1 MKRATRLT
9 SLCAVGLLFVAGGCS
24 KKPDVARD
32 ANIVLGVPTALGT
45 IEGTDS
51 LRAAELAVAEIN
63 ATGGVKVGGVR
74 RKLELVSIDT
84 REAEAGVP
92 VNDALA
98 AMEKLISDKKP
109 AAIVIGAFR
118 SEVLL
123 SAMDMNA
130 RYKLP
135 YLCTIAMSPE
145 FEKKIAA
152 DYPKY
157 KYHFRLGLSAP
168 YLVGNLSKTLEFIRK
183 KLGYDKVYFVH
194 QDVAWAKGTAGGVAK
209 LAQASG
215 WTVVGSDAYPTGS
228 RDFSSSLTK
237 AKIGRAQVLVPVFDM
252 PESGVLV
259 KQAQS
264 MRVSALIA
272 GNISPAAPGNAWTT
286 FNGEIDGLVT
296 FMFEPGAL
304 PVKTP
309 RSMEFNEAFAAKF
322 GDEARLKMSN
332 HGPGPSYDAIYVL
345 AAAITRAG
353 TLDSD
358 AIVAQLEKTDMEGA
372 IGRIAFNTNHQV
384 VFGEDPS
391 QAATSVA
398 FQWKAGKRVVVYP
411 ESAAEAEIVPA
422 MAK

>member
-1 MKRATRLT
+1 MKRAILASSFT
-9 SLCAVGLLFVAGGCS
+9 VGLLLVAGGCG
-24 KKPDVARD
+24 KKPAAPD

-45 IEGTDS
+45 IEGADS
-51 LRAAELAVAEIN
+51 LRAAELAAAEIN
-63 ATGGVKVGGVR
+63 AAGGVDVGGVK

-98 AMEKLISDKKP
+98 AMEKLIGDRRP

-123 SAMDMNA
+123 SAMDLNA
-130 RYKLP
+130 RHKLP

-145 FEKKIAA
+145 FEKKIAS
-152 DYPKY
+152 DYAKY

-168 YLVGNLSKTLEFIRK
+168 YLVGNLSKTLDFIRG

-209 LAQASG
+209 LAQAGG
-215 WTVVGSDAYPTGS
+215 WKVLGSDAYPTGS

-237 AKIGRAQVLVPVFDM
+237 AKLGGAQVLVPVFDM

-259 KQAQS
+259 KQAQA
-264 MRVSALIA
+264 MKLGALIA

-309 RSMEFNEAFAAKF
+309 RSVAFNQAFAARY
-322 GDEARLKMSN
+322 GDDARLKLSN
-332 HGPGPSYDAIYVL
+332 HGPGPSYDAVHVL
-345 AAAITRAG
+345 AAAISRAG
-353 TLDSD
+353 TLDAD

-372 IGRIAFNTNHQV
+372 IGRITFNQNHQV
-384 VFGEDPS
+384 VYGEDPGRS
-391 QAATSVA
+391 ATSVA
-398 FQWKAGKRVVVYP
+398 FQWRAGRRVVVYP
-411 ESAAEAEIVPA
+411 ESAAEGQIVPA
-422 MAK
+422 VAR